1 MKYLEQKSIIHRDLA
16 ARNCLVGR
24 NKVVK
29 VADFGLSRY
38 VCFHLNQHSFLFII
52 YLVMLQVKMKRSL
65 ELKCYEVYECLIRN
79 YLSKKHC

>member
-38 VCFHLNQHSFLFII
+38 VCFAFKSAIVSFY
-52 YLVMLQVKMKRSL
+52 YL
-65 ELKCYEVYECLIRN
+65 
-79 YLSKKHC
+79 LSYAAIKNETFT